1 MTDWIVRYNFA
12 YRHLHNDSGQA
23 MFKTD
28 PVDSEKIFKIFID
41 NRQLMREIK
50 RCQRVKIAIRFN

>member
-1 MTDWIVRYNFA
+1 MIDGIVRYNFA
-12 YRHLHNDSGQA
+12 YRHLYNDSGQA

-41 NRQLMREIK
+41 E
-50 RCQRVKIAIRFN
+50 QR

>member
-1 MTDWIVRYNFA
+1 MIDWIIRYNFA

-28 PVDSEKIFKIFID
+28 PVDSEKILKYLLM
-41 NRQLMREIK
+41 NRQMMREIK
-50 RCQRVKIAIRFN
+50 

>member
-1 MTDWIVRYNFA
+1 
-12 YRHLHNDSGQA
+12 

-41 NRQLMREIK
+41 EQTDDERGKVMSKGQNCNR
-50 RCQRVKIAIRFN
+50 V